1 VSCRIAA
8 VLLASLLLA
17 GCTSDEDEP
26 EAGSPTGTTTTAP
39 ATTESAPTTPTE
51 SIPNPIDPGNSI
63 PDLVD
68 QLQPSVVSVV
78 LEGGEGSG
86 VVFAGDTIVTNEHV
100 VRQNQTVDV
109 VLASGRRL
117 EARVEATDTCTDVAV
132 LTVEGEDLPPVQFAD
147 ELPRVGELAIAIGNP
162 LGFEKTVTAGIVSG
176 LHRAIPA
183 FAQTQALV
191 DLIQTDAAISPGNSG
206 GALVNGRGQ
215 VIGINV
221 AYIPPQTGS
230 VSLGFA
236 IPSPTVIDI
245 VEQLRAAGRARHP
258 FLGVQPG
265 ELTPQI
271 AEQLGID
278 ADAGVL
284 IIEVTAGSGAD
295 EAGLE
300 ESDVIVELA
309 GEQIATVEDLLAGI
323 RGSEP
328 GQTVRIAYVREGGE
342 RRETEARLGERDD
355 C

>member
-1 VSCRIAA
+1 MSRLAA
-8 VLLASLLLA
+8 LLVASLLLA
-17 GCTSDEDEP
+17 GCTTDEDEP
-26 EAGSPTGTTTTAP
+26 ESGTTPA
-39 ATTESAPTTPTE
+39 ATTSAATTTDSSPETTETAETTPL
-51 SIPNPIDPGNSI
+51 PLGPAASI

-117 EARVEATDTCTDVAV
+117 EARVEATDTFTDLAV
-132 LTVEGEDLPPVQFAD
+132 LTVEDEDLPPARFAED
-147 ELPRVGELAIAIGNP
+147 LPRVGELAIAIGNP

-176 LHRAIPA
+176 LHRAIPSGGP
-183 FAQTQALV
+183 TQALV

-206 GALVNGRGQ
+206 GALVNGRGE

-221 AYIPPQTGS
+221 AYIPPQSGS

-236 IPSPTVIDI
+236 IPATTVTSV
-245 VEQLRAAGRARHP
+245 VEQLRATGRARHP
-258 FLGVQPG
+258 FLGVGPG

-278 ADAGVL
+278 TEAGVL
-284 IIEVTAGSGAD
+284 VLEVTAGSGAD

-300 ESDVIVELA
+300 EGDVIVGFD
-309 GEQIATVEDLLAGI
+309 GEPIATVEDLLARI
-323 RGSEP
+323 RASEP
-328 GQTVRIAYVREGGE
+328 GETVEIEYFREGEG
-342 RRETEARLGERDD
+342 RRETEARLGERD
-355 C
+355 